1 MRFKLLILIA
11 TVAIPNWLIATP
23 TESADAKP
31 DESDVAQSVNEARG
45 RARLLHEAIHGA
57 LQITHRDYFEKGDH
71 APSKSLEE
79 VFAVILEQR
88 GVKMSW
94 LGINA
99 RVMHEDHRADD
110 RFEKDAVKAI
120 SGGAEEYGAVEDG
133 VYRYVGMIQ
142 IHEDCLKCHAP
153 NRMTLDCKA
162 AGLQIEIP
170 LGGLAAIVPP
180 EDG

>member
-1 MRFKLLILIA
+1 MRLNFL
-11 TVAIPNWLIATP
+11 VAMTTLALQFGAIGSPS
-23 TESADAKP
+23 ESAEVETD
-31 DESDVAQSVNEARG
+31 DSDVSQSISEARG

-79 VFAVILEQR
+79 VFAVIFEQR

-94 LGINA
+94 LGVNA

-120 SGGAEEYGAVEDG
+120 SGGAEEYDAVEDG
-133 VYRYVGMIQ
+133 VFRFVGMIQ
-142 IHEDCLKCHAP
+142 LHEDCLKCHSP
-153 NRMTLDCKA
+153 NRMALDCKA
-162 AGLQIEIP
+162 AGLQIKIP
-170 LGGLAAIVPP
+170 LGGLASIVPP